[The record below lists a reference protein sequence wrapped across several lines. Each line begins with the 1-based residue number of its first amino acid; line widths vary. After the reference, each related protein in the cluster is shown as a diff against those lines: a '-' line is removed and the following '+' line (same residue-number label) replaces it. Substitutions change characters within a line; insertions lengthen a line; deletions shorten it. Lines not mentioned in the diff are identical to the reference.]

1 MGGKESVDAELYIA
15 RKLSF
20 CLCNMAING
29 CVTHSKTAPVL
40 AMSNE

>member
-1 MGGKESVDAELYIA
+1 MDAELNIA

-20 CLCNMAING
+20 CLCNMVING
-29 CVTHSKTAPVL
+29 CVTHSKTAPLL